1 MNKTLYIIYYIW
13 YYLSKLK
20 RKEMIKMRDDA
31 KIERYKKMR
40 EDSRKRFMQTGNK
53 EHLEDMFTLK
63 QMIESE
69 MNKESRKLGWV
80 LFGITA
86 VTLASPLIIWLL
98 K

>member
-1 MNKTLYIIYYIW
+1 
-13 YYLSKLK
+13 
-20 RKEMIKMRDDA
+20 MRDDV

-40 EDSRKRFMQTGNK
+40 DVSRDRFMRTGSK

>member
-1 MNKTLYIIYYIW
+1 
-13 YYLSKLK
+13 
-20 RKEMIKMRDDA
+20 MRNEA

-80 LFGITA
+80 LFGITT

>member
-1 MNKTLYIIYYIW
+1 
-13 YYLSKLK
+13 
-20 RKEMIKMRDDA
+20 MRDDA

-40 EDSRKRFMQTGNK
+40 DDSRVRFMRTGSK

>member
-1 MNKTLYIIYYIW
+1 
-13 YYLSKLK
+13 
-20 RKEMIKMRDDA
+20 MRNEA

>member
-1 MNKTLYIIYYIW
+1 
-13 YYLSKLK
+13 
-20 RKEMIKMRDDA
+20 MRDDA
-31 KIERYKKMR
+31 KIMRYEKMR
-40 EDSRKRFMQTGNK
+40 EDSRDRFMRTGNK

-63 QMIESE
+63 QMIEVE
-69 MNKESRKLGWV
+69 MSKETRTLGWV

>member
-1 MNKTLYIIYYIW
+1 
-13 YYLSKLK
+13 
-20 RKEMIKMRDDA
+20 MRNEA

-40 EDSRKRFMQTGNK
+40 EDSRQRFMRTGDK
-53 EHLEDMFTLK
+53 EHLEDMVTLK
-63 QMIESE
+63 QMIETE
-69 MNKESRKLGWV
+69 MNKESRRLGWV